1 MDTRYIQMEEWNGV
15 QVDYYVYDTG
25 MVCPLLYYY
34 YSLVIVLYCIRYGI
48 YPHIQPNKIF
58 IPVFDLI

>member
-25 MVCPLLYYY
+25 MVCPLLLLLLTGHSTLLYQIWHIPSYTTQQDI
-34 YSLVIVLYCIRYGI
+34 YSSI
-48 YPHIQPNKIF
+48 
-58 IPVFDLI
+58 